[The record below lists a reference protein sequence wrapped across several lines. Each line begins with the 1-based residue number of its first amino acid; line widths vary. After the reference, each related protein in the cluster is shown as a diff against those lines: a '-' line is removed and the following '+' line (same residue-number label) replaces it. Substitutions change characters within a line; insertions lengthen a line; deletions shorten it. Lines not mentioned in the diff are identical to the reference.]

1 MPIVNRIADFHAEMT
16 EWRQDLHAHPEL
28 SLQEVRTSGVVQEK
42 LRSFGVDEIIT
53 GMARTG
59 VVGVIRGRGPQS
71 GPGGRAIGLRADMDA
86 LPIVEETGVPWAS
99 TNHGVMHAC
108 GHDGHT
114 TMLLGAAKYLAETRN
129 FDGTVYVIF
138 QPAEE
143 HLGGGEIMVKE
154 GLFERCKMEK
164 VFGMHN
170 WPQVP
175 AGTFLWRN
183 GPTMAAVANIEITI
197 TGKGAHGALPHFGID
212 PIVVAAQIVSALQS
226 IVARNIE
233 PAESGVVT
241 IGHINGGHTYN
252 VIPETVHMK
261 GTARYY
267 TPAVGDQ
274 LEDGVRRLATGIAT
288 SFGAK
293 AEVVFDRIYP
303 ATVNDPDATALA
315 RRAAVTV
322 AGESQVRHM
331 DKPTM
336 GGEDFAFML
345 NAKQGNYLMLGAGR
359 KGREGSDFMV
369 HHPRYDFN
377 DEILPVGA
385 SYWATLA
392 EQLLP
397 RQAD

>member
-1 MPIVNRIADFHAEMT
+1 MPIINRIADFHAEMT
-16 EWRQDLHAHPEL
+16 EWRHDLHAHPEL
-28 SLQEVRTSGVVQEK
+28 ALQEVRTSAVVQEK
-42 LRSFGVDEIIT
+42 LKSFGVDEIIT
-53 GMARTG
+53 GLARTG

-71 GPGGRAIGLRADMDA
+71 HEGGRAIGLRADMDA
-86 LPIVEETGVPWAS
+86 LPIHEETGVPWAS
-99 TNHGVMHAC
+99 RHDGLMHAC

-129 FDGTVYVIF
+129 FDGTVFVIF

-143 HLGGGEIMVKE
+143 NLGGGEIMVKE
-154 GLFERCKMEK
+154 GLFERCKMDQ

-170 WPQVP
+170 WPQMP
-175 AGTFLWRN
+175 AGTFQWRN

-197 TGKGAHGALPHFGID
+197 TGKGAHGALPDRGID
-212 PIVVAAQIVSALQS
+212 PIVVASQIVSAFQS
-226 IVARNIE
+226 IVARNID

-261 GTARYY
+261 GTARYF
-267 TPAVGDQ
+267 TPEIGDT
-274 LEDGVRRLATGIAT
+274 LELGVRRLATGIAA
-288 SFGAK
+288 SFGAS
-293 AEVVFDRIYP
+293 ADVVFDRVYP
-303 ATVNDPDATALA
+303 ATVNNPDATALA
-315 RRAAVTV
+315 RQAAITV
-322 AGESQVRHM
+322 AGESRVRHM

-345 NAKQGNYLMLGAGR
+345 NAKQGNYLMLGAG
-359 KGREGSDFMV
+359 KGGDFMV
-369 HHPRYDFN
+369 HHPRYDFH

-397 RQAD
+397 RGE